1 MTSAQAVVSLASA
14 VSSASC
20 RRFPR
25 AFPRNRF
32 MPASVPAP
40 GPEITMPELA
50 VPHPRPR
57 RPPPWSAP
65 AGPVR
70 PRPWSARPLP
80 PRPPAAP
87 TSALR
92 QRFRPGHG
100 PPQPGAGSPVLAGAP
115 GERVLIE
122 SIGHEI
128 TVVDSG
134 YGVDLVHYRP
144 LIHHETRIHYAKI

>member
-1 MTSAQAVVSLASA
+1 
-14 VSSASC
+14 
-20 RRFPR
+20 
-25 AFPRNRF
+25 
-32 MPASVPAP
+32 
-40 GPEITMPELA
+40 MPELA

-100 PPQPGAGSPVLAGAP
+100 FSPGRPEDQSARPDR
-115 GERVLIE
+115 ERE
-122 SIGHEI
+122 PAA
-128 TVVDSG
+128 
-134 YGVDLVHYRP
+134 RP
-144 LIHHETRIHYAKI
+144 RRDFQSQWAHL